1 MSFFFSKV
9 VCDRRQGLYLLQVI
23 ELHGDLSEEEVNVR
37 PPLHSADKVWLWN
50 DGRNGEKE
58 QR

>member
-1 MSFFFSKV
+1 M
-9 VCDRRQGLYLLQVI
+9 YLLQVI

-37 PPLHSADKVWLWN
+37 APLHGTDKVWLWN
-50 DGRNGEKE
+50 GERNREKE